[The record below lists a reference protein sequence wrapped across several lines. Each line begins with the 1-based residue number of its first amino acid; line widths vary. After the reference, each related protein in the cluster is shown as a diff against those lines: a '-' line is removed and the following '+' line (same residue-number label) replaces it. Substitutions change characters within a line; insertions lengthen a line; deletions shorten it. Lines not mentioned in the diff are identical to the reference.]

1 MFPERETTSGKGN
14 AAWDLTLLNL
24 GDPADLTEQVA
35 SGGNKLTVLRRVAAL
50 LEARSKDLFSL

>member
-14 AAWDLTLLNL
+14 AARDLTLLNR
-24 GDPADLTEQVA
+24 GDPADLMEQVA
-35 SGGNKLTVLRRVAAL
+35 SGGNKLTVLRQVAAL